1 MKGLF
6 RRYKRSKLNREQIRQ
21 MAGFAMNLSLVFFGS
36 VITPMF
42 SGVDKVSVFAILWGV
57 FLGLLGLLTSLV
69 LTRRI
74 V

>member
-1 MKGLF
+1 
-6 RRYKRSKLNREQIRQ
+6 